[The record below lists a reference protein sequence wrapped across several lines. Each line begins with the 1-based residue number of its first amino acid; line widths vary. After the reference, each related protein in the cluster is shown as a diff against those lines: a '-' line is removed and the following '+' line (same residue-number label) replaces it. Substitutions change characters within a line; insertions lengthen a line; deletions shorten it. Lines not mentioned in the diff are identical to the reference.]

1 MGTWDIGPFDND
13 TAADFS
19 YDVDSAPEGKKA
31 EVLRAAFRE
40 VTETGDDYLDAD
52 LAVEA
57 VAAAAL
63 VASQCPGGE
72 PVTTS
77 YGPEKPLGELP
88 VELRAEAV
96 TALDRVLAE
105 PSELLE
111 LWEESDGE
119 AWKAGI
125 RKLRGSWRGLEPAGR
140 RLPVSGGLHVG
151 EHSAQ
156 DFEGGRGGAGVCGA
170 LSCRGGTPV

>member
-19 YDVDSAPEGKKA
+19 YRVDEADEGKKA

-40 VTETGDDYLDAD
+40 VTGTGEEYLDAD
-52 LAVEA
+52 FSMEA
-57 VAAAAL
+57 IASAAL
-63 VASQCPGGE
+63 VAAQCPGGE

-77 YGPEKPLGELP
+77 YGPKKPLGVLP
-88 VELRAEAV
+88 EELRAEAV
-96 TALDRVLAE
+96 AALDRVLAE

-119 AWKAGI
+119 EWKAGV
-125 RKLRGSWRGLEPAGR
+125 RKLRGMLAG
-140 RLPVSGGLHVG
+140 
-151 EHSAQ
+151 A
-156 DFEGGRGGAGVCGA
+156 
-170 LSCRGGTPV
+170 

>member
-19 YDVDSAPEGKKA
+19 YRVDEAPEDQRA

-40 VTETGDDYLDAD
+40 VTGTGGEYLDAD
-52 LAVEA
+52 FAVEA
-57 VAAAAL
+57 IASAAL
-63 VASQCPGGE
+63 VAAQCPGGA

-77 YGPEKPLGELP
+77 YAPKKPLPALP
-88 VELRAEAV
+88 ADLRPTAVE
-96 TALDRVLAE
+96 ALDRILVE

-119 AWKAGI
+119 EWKAGV
-125 RKLRGSWRGLEPAGR
+125 R
-140 RLPVSGGLHVG
+140 RLRTVLA
-151 EHSAQ
+151 EA
-156 DFEGGRGGAGVCGA
+156 
-170 LSCRGGTPV
+170 

>member
-19 YDVDSAPEGKKA
+19 YRVDGAPVEKKA
-31 EVLRAAFRE
+31 EVLRGAFRE
-40 VTETGDDYLDAD
+40 VTGTGGAYLDAD

-57 VAAAAL
+57 IASAAL
-63 VASQCPGGE
+63 LAAQCPGGE

-77 YGPEKPLGELP
+77 YGPKEPLP
-88 VELRAEAV
+88 VFPAALRPEAV
-96 TALDRVLAE
+96 AALDRVLVE

-119 AWKAGI
+119 EWKAGT
-125 RKLRGSWRGLEPAGR
+125 R
-140 RLPVSGGLHVG
+140 RLRAVL
-151 EHSAQ
+151 A
-156 DFEGGRGGAGVCGA
+156 GA
-170 LSCRGGTPV
+170 

>member
-19 YDVDSAPEGKKA
+19 YRVDEAPEGKRA
-31 EVLRAAFRE
+31 EVLLAAFRE
-40 VTETGDDYLDAD
+40 VTSTGEEYLDAD

-57 VAAAAL
+57 IASAAL
-63 VASQCPGGE
+63 VAAQCPGGD

-77 YGPEKPLGELP
+77 YGPKKPLPVLP
-88 VELRAEAV
+88 PEARPLAAR
-96 TALDRVLAE
+96 ALDRILVE

-119 AWKAGI
+119 EWKAGV
-125 RKLRGSWRGLEPAGR
+125 R
-140 RLPVSGGLHVG
+140 RLRAVLT
-151 EHSAQ
+151 
-156 DFEGGRGGAGVCGA
+156 GAGG
-170 LSCRGGTPV
+170 

>member
-19 YDVDSAPEGKKA
+19 YRVDEAPEEKRA
-31 EVLRAAFRE
+31 EVLLAAFRE
-40 VTETGDDYLDAD
+40 VTATGEEYLDAD

-57 VAAAAL
+57 IASAAL
-63 VASQCPGGE
+63 VAAQCPGGE

-77 YGPEKPLGELP
+77 YGPQKPLPELP
-88 VELRAEAV
+88 PELRPMAAE
-96 TALDRVLAE
+96 ALDRVLTE

-119 AWKAGI
+119 EWKAGV
-125 RKLRGSWRGLEPAGR
+125 R
-140 RLPVSGGLHVG
+140 RLRAVLT
-151 EHSAQ
+151 
-156 DFEGGRGGAGVCGA
+156 GA
-170 LSCRGGTPV
+170 